1 MYRNFAVNVV
11 GLSPWTKAKLDA
23 ARELVEFGDKLTTK
37 GKELLKNTL
46 DDIIAE
52 NPKTEMAA
60 INSNILWLQWD
71 KRLQSVAWHNSGY
84 CKRDSQ
90 KNSAWAK
97 LIGLAKKEWVV
108 IPNKSGGLS

>member
-1 MYRNFAVNVV
+1 LYRNFAVNVV

-23 ARELVEFGDKLTTK
+23 ARQLVEFGDKLTTK

-60 INSNILWLQWD
+60 IKFKHTMATMGQETAKAL
-71 KRLQSVAWHNSGY
+71 
-84 CKRDSQ
+84 RDITVDIASET
-90 KNSAWAK
+90 
-97 LIGLAKKEWVV
+97 AKK
-108 IPNKSGGLS
+108 ILLGQNL

>member
-1 MYRNFAVNVV
+1 VV

-23 ARELVEFGDKLTTK
+23 ARELVEFGDKLPTK

-60 INSNILWLQWD
+60 IKFKHTMSTMGQETANAL
-71 KRLQSVAWHNSGY
+71 
-84 CKRDSQ
+84 RDITVDIASET
-90 KNSAWAK
+90 
-97 LIGLAKKEWVV
+97 AKK
-108 IPNKSGGLS
+108 ILLGQNL